1 MESNGKASERLRVLL
16 VEDECLIA
24 AWAAECLSEQGFAVQ
39 TASHAGEALRH
50 LASAPVDV
58 LVTDLNLPG
67 EMDGA
72 ALAQRARELLPQLPV
87 IYASARV
94 GMLAPEARVPGALLL
109 GKPYQPRTIARLIA
123 AAARLAKEP
132 AFG

>member
-1 MESNGKASERLRVLL
+1 MESNGRASEKLRVLL

-58 LVTDLNLPG
+58 LVTDINLPG
-67 EMDGA
+67 GMDGA
-72 ALAQRARELLPQLPV
+72 ALARRARELLPQLPV
-87 IYASARV
+87 IYASACA
-94 GMLAPEARVPGALLL
+94 GMLAPEALVAGAFLV
-109 GKPYQPRTIARLIA
+109 GKPYEARTIARLIA
-123 AAARLAKEP
+123 AAARPASEP
-132 AFG
+132 ACG